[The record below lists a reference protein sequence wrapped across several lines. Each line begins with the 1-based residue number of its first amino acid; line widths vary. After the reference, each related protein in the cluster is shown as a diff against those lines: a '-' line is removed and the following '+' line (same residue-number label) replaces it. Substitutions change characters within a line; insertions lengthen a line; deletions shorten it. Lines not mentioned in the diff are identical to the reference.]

1 MTFSLMTPR
10 KFSGDLLILGRLM
23 TDDAK
28 NFRGLTYRH
37 QFDDD
42 EISEI
47 VGSKIE
53 NQRFQHSAAPQP
65 MNNCMCPSIMFKTKT
80 I

>member
-10 KFSGDLLILGRLM
+10 KFSGDLLIFGRLM

-37 QFDDD
+37 YFDDD
-42 EISEI
+42 EISET
-47 VGSKIE
+47 VGSK
-53 NQRFQHSAAPQP
+53 F
-65 MNNCMCPSIMFKTKT
+65 
-80 I
+80 